1 MAKFTPGI
9 AIGSASGSVGG
20 TVFSRNRYG
29 VYMRTKGV
37 PVDVASPMQ
46 LMVRAAIT
54 AASAKWRDLSDIE
67 RASWKTY
74 AQENPIMDA
83 LGQSQVLAP
92 NAAFVQ
98 LNSRISLFGGT
109 IIQTP
114 PLIAAPDP
122 LTSIGLEVDLGAG
135 DVELNFA
142 PSPVPA
148 DHVYVV
154 RACVVN
160 SPGRTYLKNLW
171 RIISPLAAAEA
182 SPWADLKDELENVFG
197 TLVNDQI
204 VHVSVSVLSLLT
216 GLYSSPVLDDATVET
231 SV

>member
-37 PVDVASPMQ
+37 PVDVASDSQ
-46 LMVRAAIT
+46 LAVRAAIT
-54 AASAKWRDLSDIE
+54 AASAAWRNLGDAE

-92 NAAFVQ
+92 NAAYVQ

-109 IIQTP
+109 LISTP
-114 PLIAAPDP
+114 PIVAAPDP

-135 DVELNFA
+135 AVELTFE
-142 PSPVPA
+142 PTPVPA
-148 DHVYVV
+148 NHVYVV
-154 RACVVN
+154 RAAVVN
-160 SPGRTYLKNLW
+160 SPGRTYLKNIW
-171 RIISPLAAAEA
+171 RIISPIDAAEA
-182 SPWADLKDELENVFG
+182 SPWADLQSELEARFG
-197 TLVNDQI
+197 TLVDDQI

-216 GLYSSPVLDDATVET
+216 GLYSSPMVDDAVVET
-231 SV
+231 SA